1 MNKAEFAKLIS
12 KKYSITRDEATK
24 IINMFT
30 DSVTDALSKINE
42 LALIGFGSFSVSD
55 VAAREGRN
63 PKDGSPM
70 KIAAY
75 RQTRF
80 KPGINI
86 KKAVNK

>member
-1 MNKAEFAKLIS
+1 MLFLK
-12 KKYSITRDEATK
+12 
-24 IINMFT
+24 
-30 DSVTDALSKINE
+30 
-42 LALIGFGSFSVSD
+42 LALIGFGSFSVP
-55 VAAREGRN
+55 AREGRN

-80 KPGINI
+80 KSGINI